1 MKQNNKIGYLIIILV
16 VVVGIIMIDLKG
28 FNFELKYQE
37 AKRIEIV
44 LNKNFEKTEIKQ
56 IAKEIFGGQKVL
68 VQKLEI
74 YEYAVTITV
83 KEITDEQKTDF
94 VNKVNEKYG
103 TELKAE
109 DISVIDVSH
118 TRGRDL
124 ITPYILSFVIVTIII
139 LVYMMIRY
147 YKLGS
152 LNVSSKVLVTLI
164 AAELLLFSIV
174 AITRIPVGRATIPLV
189 LCVYIL
195 TTLGLTCKFE
205 KELVKGKEQ

>member
-74 YEYAVTITV
+74 YEDAVTITV

-124 ITPYILSFVIVTIII
+124 ITPYIWSFVIVTIII

>member
-16 VVVGIIMIDLKG
+16 VVVGIIMVALKG
-28 FNFELKYQE
+28 FNFELKYQD

-44 LNKNFEKTEIKQ
+44 LNKDFEESEIKQ
-56 IAKEIFGGQKVL
+56 IAKESFGGQKVL

-74 YEYAVTITV
+74 YEDAVTITA
-83 KEITDEQKTDF
+83 KEITDEQKTDL

-103 TELKAE
+103 TELKTE

-118 TRGRDL
+118 TRGRDI
-124 ITPYILSFVIVTIII
+124 ITPYIWSFVIVTIVI

-152 LNVSSKVLVTLI
+152 LKVLAKALITLI
-164 AAELLLFSIV
+164 VVELLLFSIV
-174 AITRIPVGRATIPLV
+174 AITRIPVGRATIPLMLSVYV
-189 LCVYIL
+189 L
-195 TTLGLTCKFE
+195 TFLGLTCNFE
-205 KELVKGKEQ
+205 KELAKGKEQ